1 MSAGL
6 VLPLS
11 FDFTLSLTRF
21 LMAGSRVREG
31 NLTLCS
37 LSQGVCSLLGLSQSP
52 LSKTTATVFLFF
64 SRASGA
70 QCKCRP
76 TVPLPFDLTLSLTR
90 FPMVGS

>member
-31 NLTLCS
+31 NPTLCS
-37 LSQGVCSLLGLSQSP
+37 SSQRVCPLLGLSQSP
-52 LSKTTATVFLFF
+52 LSKTTTSVFLF
-64 SRASGA
+64 SLEPQVLSVSAGLW
-70 QCKCRP
+70 CLC
-76 TVPLPFDLTLSLTR
+76 LLT
-90 FPMVGS
+90 

>member
-64 SRASGA
+64 SLEPRVLSVSAGLR
-70 QCKCRP
+70 CLC
-76 TVPLPFDLTLSLTR
+76 LLT
-90 FPMVGS
+90 

>member
-21 LMAGSRVREG
+21 LMVGSRVREG

-52 LSKTTATVFLFF
+52 LSKTTATVFLF
-64 SRASGA
+64 SLEPRVLSVSAGLR
-70 QCKCRP
+70 CLC
-76 TVPLPFDLTLSLTR
+76 LLT
-90 FPMVGS
+90 